1 LKLIVGLGN
10 PGSEYETTKHNVGFW
25 VIDALVSTLRASPL
39 KKSSGP
45 PSQVYCGKLKTAD
58 SPIDFLLVKPQT
70 FMNRSGTA
78 VVSLLKEYD
87 IALSD
92 LIVIADDLDT
102 ECGYVRIRTKG
113 SAGGHRGMASIIER
127 VGSNEFLRIKI
138 GIGRDSAQDV
148 SDYVLTPF
156 SSGDHEKVLSGVERA
171 VLALPLLLAGKVPE
185 AMNKTHMKGVL

>member
-1 LKLIVGLGN
+1 LGN

-25 VIDALVSTLRASPL
+25 VIDALVATLQAAPL
-39 KKSSGP
+39 KKLSGP
-45 PSQVYCGKLKTAD
+45 PSQVYRGKLQTAD

-70 FMNRSGTA
+70 FMNRSGVA
-78 VVSLLKEYD
+78 VVSLMKEYD

-102 ECGYVRIRTKG
+102 ECGYVRIRTQG
-113 SAGGHRGMASIIER
+113 SSGGHRGMASIIER

-138 GIGRDSAQDV
+138 GIGRDAAQDV

-156 SSGDHEKVLSGVERA
+156 SSVDQEKVLSGVERA